1 MATYTDTL
9 RDDISSFIALVHF
22 ANYSYRGLDQEIS
35 VMTLPFGSAPSRPV
49 AGQLYPR
56 PTP

>member
-9 RDDISSFIALVHF
+9 RDDISSFLALVNF
-22 ANYSYRGLDQEIS
+22 ANYSYRRLDPETS
-35 VMTLPFGSAPSRPV
+35 VMTIPFGSAPSRPV